1 MGQIK
6 NIKLHIVTDI
16 KKVFT
21 KGLKMS
27 AFRGARVL
35 ASLGQHG
42 IRCNRL
48 HQRRIVSLGL
58 TSLCQ
63 VTMKKRALMD
73 ASVVPVNKYDLSTM
87 SLTSSVSA
95 LFSADALAVTEDEDG
110 LTVEDDD
117 AAGKSKLSQCYS
129 DINELEVHVEE
140 HFLKYGVT

>member
-16 KKVFT
+16 KFSQ
-21 KGLKMS
+21 KMS

-63 VTMKKRALMD
+63 VAMKKRAMLD
-73 ASVVPVNKYDLSTM
+73 TSVEPVNKYDLS
-87 SLTSSVSA
+87 SVS
-95 LFSADALAVTEDEDG
+95 LVSAVSDLLKNSLELLDSEEEAVEIVDAE
-110 LTVEDDD
+110 
-117 AAGKSKLSQCYS
+117 AGFKRTWVNISEMKQ
-129 DINELEVHVEE
+129 IIQN
-140 HFLKYGVT
+140 TM

>member
-16 KKVFT
+16 KQSFHT
-21 KGLKMS
+21 MS

-48 HQRRIVSLGL
+48 HQRRIISLGL

-63 VTMKKRALMD
+63 VAMKKRAMLD
-73 ASVVPVNKYDLSTM
+73 TSAEPINKYDLSDAG
-87 SLTSSVSA
+87 SLTSAVSA
-95 LFSADALAVTEDEDG
+95 LFSTDATLASVN
-110 LTVEDDD
+110 DDD
-117 AAGKSKLSQCYS
+117 
-129 DINELEVHVEE
+129 ELLALDEND
-140 HFLKYGVT
+140 GNMVTFHLPTRRNVS

>member
-16 KKVFT
+16 KQSFHR
-21 KGLKMS
+21 MS

-63 VTMKKRALMD
+63 VAMKKRAMLNT
-73 ASVVPVNKYDLSTM
+73 SVEPVNKYDLS
-87 SLTSSVSA
+87 SVSLVSA
-95 LFSADALAVTEDEDG
+95 VSDLLSNSLELLDSEEEVVEIVDAEAGFKRTWVNFSEMKQIIQNTMRE
-110 LTVEDDD
+110 T
-117 AAGKSKLSQCYS
+117 
-129 DINELEVHVEE
+129 
-140 HFLKYGVT
+140 

>member
-16 KKVFT
+16 KKTFFI
-21 KGLKMS
+21 MS
-27 AFRGARVL
+27 AAFRGARVL

-63 VTMKKRALMD
+63 VAMKKRAMLD
-73 ASVVPVNKYDLSTM
+73 TSVEPVNKYDLSDAG
-87 SLTSSVSA
+87 SLTTAVSA
-95 LFSADALAVTEDEDG
+95 LLSTDAIATLEEDSDLMNDEDQVENGCCLVSMLG
-110 LTVEDDD
+110 L
-117 AAGKSKLSQCYS
+117 SR
-129 DINELEVHVEE
+129 
-140 HFLKYGVT
+140 

>member
-16 KKVFT
+16 KKTFFI
-21 KGLKMS
+21 MS
-27 AFRGARVL
+27 AAFRGARVL

-63 VTMKKRALMD
+63 VAMKKRAMLD
-73 ASVVPVNKYDLSTM
+73 TSVEPVNKYDLSDAG
-87 SLTSSVSA
+87 SLTSAVSA
-95 LFSADALAVTEDEDG
+95 MFSTDATLASVN
-110 LTVEDDD
+110 DDD
-117 AAGKSKLSQCYS
+117 
-129 DINELEVHVEE
+129 ELLALDEND
-140 HFLKYGVT
+140 GSMVTFH

>member
-16 KKVFT
+16 KQSFHR
-21 KGLKMS
+21 MS

-63 VTMKKRALMD
+63 VAMKKRAMLD
-73 ASVVPVNKYDLSTM
+73 TSVEPVNKYDLSDAG
-87 SLTSSVSA
+87 SLTTAVSA
-95 LFSADALAVTEDEDG
+95 LFSTDIMTSSEDG
-110 LTVEDDD
+110 EDLSIGDD
-117 AAGKSKLSQCYS
+117 ESNQILAKV
-129 DINELEVHVEE
+129 I
-140 HFLKYGVT
+140 

>member
-63 VTMKKRALMD
+63 VAMKKRAMLD
-73 ASVVPVNKYDLSTM
+73 TSVEPVNKYDLS
-87 SLTSSVSA
+87 SVSLVSA
-95 LFSADALAVTEDEDG
+95 VSDLLTNSLELLDSEEEAVEIVDAEAGFKRTWVNFSEMKQIIQNTMCE
-110 LTVEDDD
+110 T
-117 AAGKSKLSQCYS
+117 
-129 DINELEVHVEE
+129 
-140 HFLKYGVT
+140 

>member
-63 VTMKKRALMD
+63 VAMKKRAMLD
-73 ASVVPVNKYDLSTM
+73 TSVEPVNKYDLS
-87 SLTSSVSA
+87 SVSLVSA
-95 LFSADALAVTEDEDG
+95 VSDLLTNSLELLDSEEEAVEIVDTEAGFKRTWVNFSEMKQIIQNTMCE
-110 LTVEDDD
+110 T
-117 AAGKSKLSQCYS
+117 
-129 DINELEVHVEE
+129 
-140 HFLKYGVT
+140 

>member
-16 KKVFT
+16 KFSQ
-21 KGLKMS
+21 KMS

-58 TSLCQ
+58 TSVCQ
-63 VTMKKRALMD
+63 VAMKKRAMLD
-73 ASVVPVNKYDLSTM
+73 TSVEPVNKYDLSDAG
-87 SLTSSVSA
+87 SLTSAVSA
-95 LFSADALAVTEDEDG
+95 LFSTDATLASVN
-110 LTVEDDD
+110 DDD
-117 AAGKSKLSQCYS
+117 ELLALDENDGSMVTFHLPTRRNVSL
-129 DINELEVHVEE
+129 NELEC
-140 HFLKYGVT
+140 G

>member
-21 KGLKMS
+21 KGMKMS

-63 VTMKKRALMD
+63 VAMKKRAMLD
-73 ASVVPVNKYDLSTM
+73 TSVEPVNKYDLSDAG
-87 SLTSSVSA
+87 SLTSAVSA
-95 LFSADALAVTEDEDG
+95 MFSTDATLASVN
-110 LTVEDDD
+110 DDD
-117 AAGKSKLSQCYS
+117 
-129 DINELEVHVEE
+129 ELLALDEND
-140 HFLKYGVT
+140 GSMVTFHLPTRRNVCLN

>member
-21 KGLKMS
+21 KGMKMS

-58 TSLCQ
+58 TSLGQ
-63 VTMKKRALMD
+63 VAMKKRAMLD
-73 ASVVPVNKYDLSTM
+73 TSVEPVNKYDLSDAG
-87 SLTSSVSA
+87 SLTSAVSA
-95 LFSADALAVTEDEDG
+95 MFSTDATLASVN
-110 LTVEDDD
+110 DDD
-117 AAGKSKLSQCYS
+117 
-129 DINELEVHVEE
+129 ELLALDEND
-140 HFLKYGVT
+140 GSMVTFHLPT

>member
-58 TSLCQ
+58 TSVCQ
-63 VTMKKRALMD
+63 VAMKKRAMLD
-73 ASVVPVNKYDLSTM
+73 TSVEPVNKYDLSNTG
-87 SLTSSVSA
+87 SLTSAVSA
-95 LFSADALAVTEDEDG
+95 LFSADALTIA
-110 LTVEDDD
+110 EDDGEELVEGEESSVSL
-117 AAGKSKLSQCYS
+117 AKIFQGYSGINRSINKSR
-129 DINELEVHVEE
+129 EV
-140 HFLKYGVT
+140 

>member
-16 KKVFT
+16 KFSQ
-21 KGLKMS
+21 KMS

-73 ASVVPVNKYDLSTM
+73 ASVVPVNKYDLSET
-87 SLTSSVSA
+87 SALTSAVSV
-95 LFSADALAVTEDEDG
+95 LFSADNLTSCEDDED
-110 LTVEDDD
+110 LEERTTV
-117 AAGKSKLSQCYS
+117 S
-129 DINELEVHVEE
+129 DIISTMALNFSMIWTQRETASYYL
-140 HFLKYGVT
+140 

>member
-63 VTMKKRALMD
+63 VAMKKRAMLD
-73 ASVVPVNKYDLSTM
+73 TSVEPVNKYDLSDAG
-87 SLTSSVSA
+87 SLTSAVSA
-95 LFSADALAVTEDEDG
+95 MFSTDATLASVN
-110 LTVEDDD
+110 DDD
-117 AAGKSKLSQCYS
+117 
-129 DINELEVHVEE
+129 EL
-140 HFLKYGVT
+140 L

>member
-63 VTMKKRALMD
+63 VAMKKRAMLD
-73 ASVVPVNKYDLSTM
+73 TSVEPVNKYDLS
-87 SLTSSVSA
+87 SVS
-95 LFSADALAVTEDEDG
+95 LVSAVSGLLSNSLELLDSEEEEVEIVDAE
-110 LTVEDDD
+110 
-117 AAGKSKLSQCYS
+117 AGFKRTWVNISEMKQ
-129 DINELEVHVEE
+129 IIQNTMRE
-140 HFLKYGVT
+140 T

>member
-16 KKVFT
+16 KQSFHR
-21 KGLKMS
+21 MS

-63 VTMKKRALMD
+63 VAMKKRAMLD
-73 ASVVPVNKYDLSTM
+73 TSVEPVNKYDLS
-87 SLTSSVSA
+87 SVSLVSA
-95 LFSADALAVTEDEDG
+95 VSDLLTNSLELLDSEEEAVEIVDAEAGFKRTWANFSEMKQIIQNTMRETG
-110 LTVEDDD
+110 L
-117 AAGKSKLSQCYS
+117 L
-129 DINELEVHVEE
+129 
-140 HFLKYGVT
+140 

>member
-16 KKVFT
+16 KQSFHR
-21 KGLKMS
+21 MS

-63 VTMKKRALMD
+63 VAMKKRAMLD
-73 ASVVPVNKYDLSTM
+73 TSVEPVNKYDLSDAG
-87 SLTSSVSA
+87 SLTSAVSA
-95 LFSADALAVTEDEDG
+95 MFSTDATLASVN
-110 LTVEDDD
+110 DDD
-117 AAGKSKLSQCYS
+117 ELLALDENDGSMVTFHLPTRRNVCLNKLEC
-129 DINELEVHVEE
+129 
-140 HFLKYGVT
+140 G

>member
-16 KKVFT
+16 KQSFHR
-21 KGLKMS
+21 MS

-63 VTMKKRALMD
+63 VAMKKRAMLNT
-73 ASVVPVNKYDLSTM
+73 SVEPVNKYDLS
-87 SLTSSVSA
+87 SVSLVSA
-95 LFSADALAVTEDEDG
+95 VSDLLTNSLELLDSEEEAVEIVDAEAGFKRTWVNFSEMKQIIQNTMRE
-110 LTVEDDD
+110 T
-117 AAGKSKLSQCYS
+117 
-129 DINELEVHVEE
+129 
-140 HFLKYGVT
+140 

>member
-16 KKVFT
+16 KQSFHR
-21 KGLKMS
+21 MS

-63 VTMKKRALMD
+63 VAMKKRAMLD
-73 ASVVPVNKYDLSTM
+73 TSVEPVNKYDLSNM
-87 SLTSSVSA
+87 GSLTSAVSA
-95 LFSADALAVTEDEDG
+95 LFSADALTVTEDEGEELVDG
-110 LTVEDDD
+110 EESSVSL
-117 AAGKSKLSQCYS
+117 AKIFQGYS
-129 DINELEVHVEE
+129 GINSSREV
-140 HFLKYGVT
+140 

>member
-21 KGLKMS
+21 KGMKMS

-63 VTMKKRALMD
+63 VAMKKRAMLD
-73 ASVVPVNKYDLSTM
+73 TSVEPVNKYDLSDAG
-87 SLTSSVSA
+87 SLTSAVSA
-95 LFSADALAVTEDEDG
+95 MFSTDATLASVN
-110 LTVEDDD
+110 DDD
-117 AAGKSKLSQCYS
+117 
-129 DINELEVHVEE
+129 ELLALDEND
-140 HFLKYGVT
+140 GSMVTFHLPT

>member
-16 KKVFT
+16 KSSFHKSFHR
-21 KGLKMS
+21 MS

-63 VTMKKRALMD
+63 VAMKKRAMLD
-73 ASVVPVNKYDLSTM
+73 TSVEPVNKYDLSDAG
-87 SLTSSVSA
+87 SLTSAVSA
-95 LFSADALAVTEDEDG
+95 MFSTDATLASVN
-110 LTVEDDD
+110 DDD
-117 AAGKSKLSQCYS
+117 ELLALDENDGSMVTFHLPTRRNVCLNKLEC
-129 DINELEVHVEE
+129 
-140 HFLKYGVT
+140 G